1 MPLNLLYFCQHSC
14 LFQLHHKKCS
24 GFSLYLI
31 LDSFPEFFSFT
42 FFYFWNKH
50 EMLLSRKGK
59 TEERRRLA
67 FITTSS
73 TMQGKRLRHHL
84 RHRSS
89 SHCSYVRVRSLQLF
103 SLRGLAERPSNAGTI
118 VLDGENLRLSLQIAA
133 DRRQRSRKDMSAV
146 QIQRGLLQHHLH
158 FYNRWV
164 RIILQGKKK
173 HA

>member
-59 TEERRRLA
+59 TEERTSCLYNYKFHNA
-67 FITTSS
+67 KQTITSPS
-73 TMQGKRLRHHL
+73 PAP
-84 RHRSS
+84 
-89 SHCSYVRVRSLQLF
+89 VFF
-103 SLRGLAERPSNAGTI
+103 SLLVCPSPLPAAIFTAGFGRAAFQRRNDRFRWRKPTIISSNCCWSETAESERHVCCSDSARTPSTPP
-118 VLDGENLRLSLQIAA
+118 SYLQ
-133 DRRQRSRKDMSAV
+133 
-146 QIQRGLLQHHLH
+146 
-158 FYNRWV
+158 
-164 RIILQGKKK
+164 
-173 HA
+173 